1 VVRLVFTT
9 TYERAVRKLLS
20 SEERDAMEH
29 FIASD
34 PRRAPVIPGTG
45 GVRKARW
52 PGSGRGKRGGV
63 RTIYFFHA
71 EATTVYLLTVYA
83 KSEREDLGPAD
94 RRAWARLVAAIKKEP
109 RRDR

>member
-1 VVRLVFTT
+1 
-9 TYERAVRKLLS
+9 
-20 SEERDAMEH
+20 MEH

-71 EATTVYLLTVYA
+71 EATAVYLLTVYA

-109 RRDR
+109 RRD